1 MKTITLTGSN
11 PKANVIKKHLVAWD
25 IPFREVENA
34 LITDILLVVID
45 KKQTMSYTWGDIN
58 TRDKLWR
65 IVKKEQPGKK
75 TKLRITK
82 ITKSTTHGID
92 LSMESLARINVTMTR
107 VVNGQNIIDIMNG
120 WSDEEKAAGM
130 IMWRLAQHQNAIT
143 MAIFAEMLND
153 KAKTIDPWRK

>member
-11 PKANVIKKHLVAWD
+11 PKANVIKKHLIAWD
-25 IPFREVENA
+25 IPFREVENV
-34 LITDILLVVID
+34 LDDETLLVVTYKGI
-45 KKQTMSYTWGDIN
+45 TTWYNFDEIN

-65 IVKKEQPGKK
+65 IVEKEQTKKK
-75 TKLRITK
+75 TKLKIKK
-82 ITKSTTHGID
+82 ITKSTTSDID
-92 LSMESLARINVTMTR
+92 LSVKSLARINVTMTR
-107 VVNGQNIIDIMNG
+107 VINGQDIRNIMSS
-120 WSDEEKAAGM
+120 WSDDEKAAGM